1 MATHNIIGKE
11 GEQEALRYIKTKGY
25 EILAMNWK
33 YRKLEID
40 IIAKYNNE
48 IIIAEVKTRDWN
60 SIMDPEEAVTK
71 KKQKNIVKAANAF
84 ILENEIDLN
93 VRFDILSVS
102 KRGAKWSVQHIE
114 DAFYPLL

>member
-1 MATHNIIGKE
+1 MALHNLVGKE
-11 GEQEALRYIKTKGY
+11 GEQEALRYLKTKGY
-25 EILAMNWK
+25 EILSVNWK
-33 YRKLEID
+33 YKKLEID

-60 SIMDPEEAVTK
+60 GLQDPAEAVTR
-71 KKQKNIVKAANAF
+71 KKQKNIVKAANEF
-84 ILENEIDLN
+84 VLKNNINLN

-102 KRGAKWSVQHIE
+102 KRDMQWSVSHIE

>member
-1 MATHNIIGKE
+1 LATHNIVGRDGELE
-11 GEQEALRYIKTKGY
+11 GLRYLKSKGY
-25 EILAMNWK
+25 EILAVNWR
-33 YRKLEID
+33 YRKVEID

-60 SIMDPEEAVTK
+60 GIQDPEEAVTK
-71 KKQKNIVKAANAF
+71 KKQKNIVTAANAF
-84 ILENEIDLN
+84 ILEKEIDLN

-102 KRGAKWSVQHIE
+102 KRDSAWSVKHIE